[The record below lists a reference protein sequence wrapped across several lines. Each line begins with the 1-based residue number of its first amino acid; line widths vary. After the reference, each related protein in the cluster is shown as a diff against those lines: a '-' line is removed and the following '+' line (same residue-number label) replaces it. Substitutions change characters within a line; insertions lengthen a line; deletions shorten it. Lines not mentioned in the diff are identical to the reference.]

1 MSPQRLALRTL
12 LLGRGRAVLA
22 VLLIGASLCVL
33 DLFAGHIASVRAEIE
48 YQSVVGSQLG
58 HLSVAPM
65 ASDEHNAPGA
75 FDADQA
81 RRVRRLVEA
90 NRGVAL
96 ALPHGG
102 IDGEEMERLVVFL
115 NDPDDIA
122 VRRRELAS
130 ALRHAGIGAV
140 VHTWKEQSSAW
151 IEERGAS
158 DLAFDSVAG
167 MVFAVI
173 ASTIAATISM
183 NALERRREVATL
195 RALGMC
201 SSAVFLMYV
210 AEALWMA
217 LIGVALSLVASG
229 STAWI
234 VNRLGTPDT
243 AMRPGHTL
251 VELDVERMLM
261 AIVVVLAVA
270 LLAALVPAFKA
281 ARAPVAP
288 ALAGLTS

>member
-1 MSPQRLALRTL
+1 MSPHGLALRTL
-12 LLGRGRAVLA
+12 LLGRSRAVLA

-58 HLSVAPM
+58 HLCVTPVA
-65 ASDEHNAPGA
+65 ADELNAPG
-75 FDADQA
+75 FDAVQA
-81 RRVRRLVEA
+81 QRVRRLVEA

-102 IDGEEMERLVVFL
+102 AEGEQMERLVIFL
-115 NDPDDIA
+115 HDPDSMA
-122 VRRRELAS
+122 SRRRELAT
-130 ALRHAGIGAV
+130 ALRNAGIAAA

-173 ASTIAATISM
+173 AATIAATISM

-195 RALGMC
+195 RALGMG
-201 SSAVFLMYV
+201 SSGVFLMYV

-217 LIGVALSLVASG
+217 LMGVALSLVSSG
-229 STAWI
+229 LTAWI

-243 AMRPGHTL
+243 ALRPRHTL

-261 AIVVVLAVA
+261 AVVVVMAVA
-270 LLAALVPAFKA
+270 LMASLVPAFKA
-281 ARAPVAP
+281 ARTPVAP
-288 ALAGLTS
+288 ALSGLTS